1 MTFRRSNINCC
12 RYVKSFAFLLYQ
24 LTDLR
29 LLNYKSHSI
38 QHAAVS
44 QPNMNELAATNIHVR
59 SENELQFDDYTT
71 AVRITKH
78 IVRCC
83 SSVIIQ
89 QQYIFVLIFI
99 VAPCILTTLMLFLPT
114 NALLYY
120 TYKMLKYTVG
130 AIMRCFN
137 CIF

>member
-1 MTFRRSNINCC
+1 
-12 RYVKSFAFLLYQ
+12 
-24 LTDLR
+24 
-29 LLNYKSHSI
+29 
-38 QHAAVS
+38 
-44 QPNMNELAATNIHVR
+44 MNEFAATNVPVR
-59 SENELQFDDYTT
+59 SVNELQIDDCTT
-71 AVRITKH
+71 AGRINEH

-89 QQYIFVLIFI
+89 QQYIFFLIFI